1 MPSYLSLLADAL
13 MIAASAGAAVY
24 CLVLSRRL
32 SRLTGFDSGIGGAIA
47 VLSVQVE
54 EMKTALAAAKAGSDG
69 AGAHL
74 RELVGQAQQ
83 ISSELELMIAAC
95 HDFAEQAPPEVG
107 GAAVAPP
114 DRRPARAAPAP
125 SVVLPADVA
134 RTLQEAMAEVMAL
147 RHDLDARA
155 AALAEREAAVALAQA
170 LVEARLAELAE
181 AAGREPARSPDR
193 RLRRGGRN
201 RSRPAHPRLRNHGPR
216 HGRRAFRP
224 DAAQFRRRLPRA
236 DDAPG
241 QRRADG
247 GHDPG
252 TGLCRVGRAGHA
264 QQFAPRATGESGAVD
279 TER

>member
-95 HDFAEQAPPEVG
+95 HDFAEQAP
-107 GAAVAPP
+107 
-114 DRRPARAAPAP
+114 AAPAP
-125 SVVLPADVA
+125 APVVLPADVA

-155 AALAEREAAVALAQA
+155 AALAEREAAVALAQD

-181 AAGREPARSPDR
+181 AES
-193 RLRRGGRN
+193 RLEALIAV
-201 RSRPAHPRLRNHGPR
+201 S
-216 HGRRAFRP
+216 
-224 DAAQFRRRLPRA
+224 DAAAETDLDRLTRVYETM
-236 DDAPG
+236 
-241 QRRADG
+241 
-247 GHDPG
+247 DPD
-252 TGLCRVGRAGHA
+252 TAAELFAQMPPSFAAGFLA
-264 QQFAPRATGESGAVD
+264 RMTPPASAALMAAMTPEQAYAVSVVLATRNSSAPRFATGESGAVD